1 VKILVVEDQPRIASS
16 LKQGLEIKSYIVDVA
31 HDGELGLDFALSEK
45 YDVIILDRMLPKLS
59 GMEVCK
65 QLRAEGNKTPILML
79 TAKVETQD
87 KVDGLE
93 VGADDYLTKPFVF
106 NELVARVN
114 ALGRRPPEWKQ
125 STLELG
131 SLVLDP
137 IATKVFRLG
146 KEIMLSKK
154 EFALLAFLMR
164 HPDQVFT
171 AQQLTEQV
179 WNFDSQVTANA
190 AQVYIGYL
198 RKKIDAAFP
207 KEKPLLKTIR
217 GFGYT
222 ISADGKSN
230 E

>member
-1 VKILVVEDQPRIASS
+1 
-16 LKQGLEIKSYIVDVA
+16 
-31 HDGELGLDFALSEK
+31 
-45 YDVIILDRMLPKLS
+45 
-59 GMEVCK
+59 
-65 QLRAEGNKTPILML
+65 
-79 TAKVETQD
+79 
-87 KVDGLE
+87 
-93 VGADDYLTKPFVF
+93 
-106 NELVARVN
+106 
-114 ALGRRPPEWKQ
+114 
-125 STLELG
+125 LELG